1 MQVKEIKSK
10 GLKHEFQVTIP
21 STLIE
26 KKMVER
32 LEYHGRSIRISGF
45 RPGKIPLDV
54 LKKRYGAA
62 VRNEVIE
69 EVIKESNQKVI
80 QEKNLRP
87 ALQPQV
93 KINSEKDGADLDYV
107 MTFEALPEIKTPK
120 LDKYSFEKL
129 VASVDKKQIDKSL
142 KNLSQG
148 YKGREDYKP
157 DHKASKGDVVVI
169 DFDGRLEDGKKIE
182 GGSGKNVELELGSN
196 SFIPGFEDQLIGSK
210 AGDDVKVKVPFPK
223 DYHAKELAGKSAE
236 FAVTVNKIQKTVEPK
251 IDDEFAKKL
260 GIESAEK
267 LEKIISDKLKDE
279 YARMSFLL
287 SKRAVLDKLAED
299 NKFEV
304 PETLVENEFN
314 VIWEEIKKEHKA
326 EESNPKKKK
335 TEKSEDLEDPELK
348 QQYKDIAERRVRLG
362 LLLAEIGR
370 ENKVDVT
377 QKELEKAILEQARQY
392 PGQEKMVFDYFRE
405 HPHAL
410 ASLKAP
416 IFEDKVIELILQK
429 AKINEKTVTFEE
441 LEKAV
446 IEITQGDDA
455 E

>member
-10 GLKHEFQVTIP
+10 GLKHEFQVIIP
-21 STLIE
+21 SAHIE

-45 RPGKIPLDV
+45 RPGKIPLEV

-80 QEKNLRP
+80 QDKNLRP
-87 ALQPQV
+87 SLQPEI
-93 KINSEKDGADLDYV
+93 KINSAKDGVDLDYV
-107 MTFEALPEIKTPK
+107 ITFETLPEIKTPK
-120 LDKYSFEKL
+120 LDQYSFEKMS
-129 VASVDKKQIDKSL
+129 ASVDKNHIDQSL

-148 YKGREDYKP
+148 YRSKEDHKP
-157 DHKASKGDVVVI
+157 DHKASKGDIAVI
-169 DFDGRLEDGKKIE
+169 DFEGNLEDGQKIE

-196 SFIPGFEDQLIGSK
+196 SFIPGFEDQLINAK
-210 AGDDVKVKVPFPK
+210 AGDTVDVKVSFPK
-223 DYHAKELAGKSAE
+223 DYHAKELAGKAAE
-236 FAVTVNKIQKTVEPK
+236 FSVKVHKIQKAVDPK
-251 IDDEFAKKL
+251 IDAEFAKKL
-260 GIESAEK
+260 GVDSVEK
-267 LEKIISDKLKDE
+267 LEKIISDKLQEE
-279 YARMSFLL
+279 YKRMSFLL

-304 PETLVENEFN
+304 PENLVDNEFK
-314 VIWEEIKKEHKA
+314 VIWEEIKKEHQA
-326 EESNPKKKK
+326 EEAQSKKKK
-335 TEKSEDLEDPELK
+335 GEKSTDLDDPKLK
-348 QQYKDIAERRVRLG
+348 KQYQEIAERRVRLG

-370 ENKVDVT
+370 ENKIDVT
-377 QKELEKAILEQARQY
+377 QKELEKAVLEQARQY
-392 PGQEKMVFDYFRE
+392 PGQEKKIFDYFRE

-416 IFEDKVIELILQK
+416 IFEDKVIEFILQK
-429 AKINEKTVTFEE
+429 AKIKEKTVSFEE

-446 IEITQGDDA
+446 VEITQGDDT